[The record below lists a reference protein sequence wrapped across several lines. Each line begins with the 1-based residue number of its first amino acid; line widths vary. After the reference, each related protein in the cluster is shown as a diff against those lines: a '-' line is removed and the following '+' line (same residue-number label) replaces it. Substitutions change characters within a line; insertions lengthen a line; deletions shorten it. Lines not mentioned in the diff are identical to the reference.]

1 MKVLFIGGT
10 GIISSACSDLA
21 VERGI
26 DLYLL
31 NRGESFRP
39 AHPQAHHL
47 FGDIRQ
53 PETISEILNEHTFDV
68 VVNWVAYTRQHVETD
83 LHLFRGRTGQYI
95 FISSA
100 SAYQTPPERLPV
112 TEQTPLENPVWEY
125 SRNKIACEQYLLEA
139 YAQIG
144 FPVTIVRPS
153 HTYDRTHLPIPGGY
167 TTLERMRQ
175 GKKVIVHG
183 DGSSLWTLTH
193 HTDFARGFLGLLGH
207 PQAIGEAF
215 HITSDEFLTWNQIFA
230 LTAQAIEVTP
240 RLVHIPSELIA
251 AYDPEW
257 GAGLLGDKTHSM
269 LFHNSKI
276 KKLVPKFV
284 AVIPFASGV
293 KEVVAWLDAHPNSR
307 YIDDRFNT
315 LVDRIIA
322 AYESAWPQPLDL

>member
-21 VERGI
+21 VDRGL

-31 NRGESFRP
+31 NRGTSFRP

-53 PETISEILNEHTFDV
+53 PETIRELLEAHTFDV
-68 VVNWVAYTRQHVETD
+68 VVDWVAYIPEHVAAD
-83 LHLFRGRTGQYI
+83 LRLFRDRIGQYI
-95 FISSA
+95 YISSA
-100 SAYQTPPERLPV
+100 SAYQTPPEQLPV
-112 TEQTPLENPVWEY
+112 TEETPLDNPVWEY
-125 SRNKIACEQYLLEA
+125 SRNKIACEQYLWNA
-139 YAQIG
+139 YKHQG

-153 HTYDRTHLPIPGGY
+153 HTYDRTHLPIHGGY

-193 HTDFARGFLGLLGH
+193 HTDFARGFLALLGN

-215 HITSDEFLTWNQIFA
+215 HITSDEHLTWNQIFA
-230 LTAQAIEVTP
+230 LTAQAAGATP
-240 RLVHIPSELIA
+240 ELVHIPSELIA

-257 GAGLLGDKTHSM
+257 GNGLLGDKMHSM
-269 LFHNSKI
+269 TFDNSKI
-276 KKLVPKFV
+276 KRLAPGFQ
-284 AVIPFASGV
+284 ALIPYASGV
-293 KEVVAWLDAHPNSR
+293 KEVVAWLDAHPAQQH
-307 YIDDRFNT
+307 IDASFNAM
-315 LVDRIIA
+315 VDRILA
-322 AYESAWPQPLDL
+322 AYECAWPPPSDS